1 MLKVNIDNYSGPLE
15 VLLDLAKAQKVDL
28 ANISIT
34 QLADQFIEFINSAK
48 KVNLDL
54 ASEYL
59 LMATWL
65 AYLKSKLLLP
75 QEEDDDFKASEVA
88 EKLKLQ
94 LKKLELIRLFSDQLL
109 KKKRLGVDVHMR
121 GMTGGIRTLKNS
133 KYSVSLYELLK
144 SYSEHVMKKN
154 FLSINI
160 AKLPVCTTEQG
171 IEIIKSNIKKLN
183 EWCDISNLIPSNFK
197 ENKKLKRTG
206 FCGIFSASL
215 ELAREG
221 IISIMQKKNFDKLLI
236 KEKKQ

>member
-1 MLKVNIDNYSGPLE
+1 MPDW
-15 VLLDLAKAQKVDL
+15 Q
-28 ANISIT
+28 ISRLPDC
-34 QLADQFIEFINSAK
+34 QFARLADWQ
-48 KVNLDL
+48 
-54 ASEYL
+54 
-59 LMATWL
+59 
-65 AYLKSKLLLP
+65 
-75 QEEDDDFKASEVA
+75 
-88 EKLKLQ
+88 
-94 LKKLELIRLFSDQLL
+94 
-109 KKKRLGVDVHMR
+109 
-121 GMTGGIRTLKNS
+121 
-133 KYSVSLYELLK
+133 
-144 SYSEHVMKKN
+144 
-154 FLSINI
+154 I